1 MVMLG
6 LAAMKSLKIDWSGA
20 PFASS
25 GPQLCQMVKVTGS
38 TGVEVG
44 SSGTEVGSTGA
55 EVGFAGAE
63 VAAGAVVAGV
73 PPQALMMMEVT
84 TNRAMVTEILLLFI
98 LSSFLSYG

>member
-6 LAAMKSLKIDWSGA
+6 LAVMKSLKIDCSGA

-38 TGVEVG
+38 TGAEVG
-44 SSGTEVGSTGA
+44 SAGAEVGSTGA
-55 EVGFAGAE
+55 EVAT
-63 VAAGAVVAGV
+63 GAVVAGA
-73 PPQALMMMEVT
+73 PPQALMIMEVT
-84 TNRAMVTEILLLFI
+84 TNRAMVMEIILLFI